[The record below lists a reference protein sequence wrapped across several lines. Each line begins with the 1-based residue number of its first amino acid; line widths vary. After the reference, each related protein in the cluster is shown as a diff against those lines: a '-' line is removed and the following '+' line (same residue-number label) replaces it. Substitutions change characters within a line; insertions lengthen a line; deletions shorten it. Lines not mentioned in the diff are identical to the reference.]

1 MADSNEMMM
10 SRAWG
15 GLSPYEDYKIADMVS
30 RKANGGTVTAIVLGS
45 VGLAA
50 ALGAWVFGPMVSNS
64 RANGVRDLANARYDA
79 TNAQI
84 ATLANLLGVERSERV
99 AQGVTM
105 TQTINDTVSGSQ
117 QGSLT
122 AQQAAELSSIQNVM
136 QQTYSDFVTGRA
148 SLNPTPVSIY
158 SAPQPCGCPGCNG

>member
-1 MADSNEMMM
+1 MM

-30 RKANGGTVTAIVLGS
+30 RKSNGGTVTALVLGS

-84 ATLANLLGVERSERV
+84 ATLASLLGTERAERV
-99 AQGVTM
+99 AQGT
-105 TQTINDTVSGSQ
+105 TISQTITDSISGQ
-117 QGSLT
+117 QSSSLT
-122 AQQAAELSSIQNVM
+122 AQQASELSAVNSVM
-136 QQTYSDFVTGRA
+136 QQTFADAVTGKS
-148 SLNPTPVSIY
+148 SLNPTPVTIY
-158 SAPQPCGCPGCNG
+158 SAPSPCGCPCNG